1 MTQVQFTLC
10 PHGLVREL
18 VVCRACLE
26 DPPPGDAS
34 FQVLKGS
41 LVVTRKL
48 PRITQIPC
56 EHSSERRR
64 CKVCKGSCICVHD
77 KNKVFCKVCDGRRL
91 CQVCFEKTMT
101 RCYEVCHKCKLKG
114 KAGEGAE
121 LLESARR
128 ARQRMALCI

>member
-1 MTQVQFTLC
+1 MTQVQFTMC

-26 DPPPGDAS
+26 SASPGDVPYA
-34 FQVLKGS
+34 VLRGRSVGFKKECRPNS
-41 LVVTRKL
+41 
-48 PRITQIPC
+48 IPC
-56 EHSSERRR
+56 PHSVERRR
-64 CKVCKGSCICVHD
+64 CKICKGSCICVHG
-77 KNKVFCKVCDGRRL
+77 KNKVFCKQCDGRRL

-101 RCYEVCHKCKLKG
+101 RCYEVCQRCRLRG
-114 KAGEGAE
+114 KAGEGTE

>member
-1 MTQVQFTLC
+1 MTQVQFTMC

-26 DPPPGDAS
+26 SASPGDVPYA
-34 FQVLKGS
+34 VLRGRSVGFKKECRPNS
-41 LVVTRKL
+41 
-48 PRITQIPC
+48 IPC
-56 EHSSERRR
+56 PHSVERRT
-64 CKVCKGSCICVHD
+64 CKICKGSCICLHG
-77 KNKVFCKVCDGRRL
+77 KNKVFCKLCDGRRL

-101 RCYEVCHKCKLKG
+101 RCYEVCQRCRLRG
-114 KAGEGAE
+114 KAGEGTE